1 MHASFHLEVEALPR
15 ILVWAQPVSDDQL
28 EALCAANQGF
38 QFERTKEGEIRVN
51 PPTELSTSDGN
62 AEIIHQLRLWWK
74 SHRKGKVADSNAGFY
89 LKDGSMLS
97 SDAAFLTPETLAGT
111 PAAAKG
117 LPRLCPD
124 FVIELL
130 SRSDSLSDA
139 RAKMN
144 DWIANGVA
152 LGSLIDPYDRQVLVY
167 KPGTDTLTV
176 TGNSLSGSGPVEGF
190 ALDLAE
196 VWQCYE

>member
-1 MHASFHLEVEALPR
+1 MHASFHLEVQALPR
-15 ILVWAQPVSDDQL
+15 ILIWDQPVSDDQL

-38 QFERTKEGEIRVN
+38 RFERTKEGEIRVN

-97 SDAAFLTPETLAGT
+97 PDAAFLTPATLASA

-124 FVIELL
+124 YVIELL
-130 SRSDSLSDA
+130 SRSDSLPDA
-139 RAKMN
+139 RAKMI

-152 LGSLIDPYDRQVLVY
+152 LGWLIDPYDRQVLVY
-167 KPGTDTLTV
+167 KPGTETLIV
-176 TGNSLSGSGPVEGF
+176 TGNSPSGSGPVEGF

-196 VWQCYE
+196 VWECYE